1 MNYPT
6 YELDLLVHRYP
17 TRDGRHFSSEELADE
32 ADGKITLEEACKRT
46 RQRIEAGGGY
56 VHKRRNMA

>member
-6 YELDLLVHRYP
+6 YDLDLTIHRFP
-17 TRDGRHFSSEELADE
+17 TRDGRHFSSEEQADE
-32 ADGKITLEEACKRT
+32 ADGKITQEEAYKRT

-56 VHKRRNMA
+56 KGPKKTI